1 MQTETPSVKQTNANF
16 VRKIYQSPDLLKEAM
31 DNSTYFIRDKVR
43 ELGFARKLIEPIFV
57 TSADLDRT
65 VENDQPTIILE
76 KDMEAKAYT
85 LPFRGQGESK
95 YWEGENFLITFQ
107 KLESDHFNKSK
118 FEMMNS
124 KTDYKTLL
132 QKRIVEEMFYAEDET
147 MITAFDG
154 IITDAESAAPGTQY
168 QAVTGGLNKTNIK
181 LLMQMLSKLRM
192 LPTKGGPKPK
202 FLMNI
207 TLKMEL
213 VELGMIE
220 IGDATVGK
228 YWNEGTVGVENLF
241 GVPIVSTIK
250 DDLVKDDEMYII
262 APQDYFGRFF
272 ILQDHTMVIKTEA
285 DMIEFWSY
293 GSFGLGFANAKGV
306 AKIKLT

>member
-1 MQTETPSVKQTNANF
+1 MNTETPSVKQSNANF
-16 VRKIYQSPDLLKEAM
+16 VRKIYQSPELLKEAM

-43 ELGFARKLIEPIFV
+43 ELGFARKLVEPIFV

-76 KDMEAKAYT
+76 KDMEATAYT

-95 YWEGENFLITFQ
+95 YWEGEKFLITFQ

-132 QKRIVEEMFYAEDET
+132 QKRIVEEMFRTEDET
-147 MITAFDG
+147 MITAFNE
-154 IITDAESAAPGTQY
+154 IITKAEADAPGTQY
-168 QAVTGGLNKTNIK
+168 QVVSGGLTKTNIK
-181 LLMQMLSKLRM
+181 ILMQMMSKNRM
-192 LPTKGGPKPK
+192 LPSKGGPKPK
-202 FLMNI
+202 FLMNQ

-220 IGDATVGK
+220 IGDSNVGK
-228 YWNEGTVGVENLF
+228 YWNEGTVGVDNLF
-241 GVPIVSTIK
+241 GIPVIDTIK
-250 DDLVKDDEMYII
+250 NDLVKDDEMYII

-293 GSFGLGFANAKGV
+293 GAFGLGFANTKGV
-306 AKIKLT
+306 AKIKLS

>member
-1 MQTETPSVKQTNANF
+1 MTTETPSVKQTNANF
-16 VRKIYQSPDLLKEAM
+16 VRKIYQSPELLKEAM

-43 ELGFARKLIEPIFV
+43 ELGFARKLVEPIFV
-57 TSADLDRT
+57 TSSDLDRT

-76 KDMEAKAYT
+76 KDMEATAYT

-95 YWEGENFLITFQ
+95 YWEGEKFLITFQ
-107 KLESDHFNKSK
+107 KLESDHFDKSK

-132 QKRIVEEMFYAEDET
+132 QKRIVEEMFRTEDET
-147 MITAFDG
+147 MMTAFDA
-154 IITDAESAAPGTQY
+154 IIAQAEIDAAGTQY
-168 QAVTGGLNKTNIK
+168 QVVTGGLTKTNIK
-181 LLMQMLSKLRM
+181 LLMQMMSKNRM

-202 FLMNI
+202 FLMTQ

-213 VELGMIE
+213 IELGMIE
-220 IGDATVGK
+220 IGDSNVSK

-241 GVPIVSTIK
+241 GVPIVDTIK
-250 DDLVKDDEMYII
+250 NDLVKDDEMYII

-293 GSFGLGFANAKGV
+293 GAFGLGFANTKGV
-306 AKIKLT
+306 AKIKLG